1 MILAARDQVPKTLC
15 RLGLSNGLV
24 LEPRKGKSR
33 FGCFGTSQGAFENP
47 TFLPVVHRIFTAS
60 IWSKFIFPGLYSF
73 NLPGSFPFEI
83 FVKSF
88 FNQILVEQGK
98 VKLLLKKPCHF
109 SEKNYS
115 KIRNT
120 L

>member
-1 MILAARDQVPKTLC
+1 MDEFRSPW
-15 RLGLSNGLV
+15 
-24 LEPRKGKSR
+24 
-33 FGCFGTSQGAFENP
+33 AFPN
-47 TFLPVVHRIFTAS
+47 
-60 IWSKFIFPGLYSF
+60 SF
-73 NLPGSFPFEI
+73 NLPEPFTFGI

-98 VKLLLKKPCHF
+98 GQLLLKKPCHF

-120 L
+120 LWNFGRFFLQS

>member
-1 MILAARDQVPKTLC
+1 MVKILSPW
-15 RLGLSNGLV
+15 
-24 LEPRKGKSR
+24 P
-33 FGCFGTSQGAFENP
+33 
-47 TFLPVVHRIFTAS
+47 
-60 IWSKFIFPGLYSF
+60 FPYSF
-73 NLPGSFPFEI
+73 NLPESFPFEI

-98 VKLLLKKPCHF
+98 VQLLLKKPCHF

-120 L
+120 LWNFEIFFLQS

>member
-1 MILAARDQVPKTLC
+1 MVKIRSPW
-15 RLGLSNGLV
+15 
-24 LEPRKGKSR
+24 
-33 FGCFGTSQGAFENP
+33 AFPN
-47 TFLPVVHRIFTAS
+47 
-60 IWSKFIFPGLYSF
+60 SF
-73 NLPGSFPFEI
+73 NLPEPFPFGI

-98 VKLLLKKPCHF
+98 VQLLLKKPCHF

-120 L
+120 LWNFEIFFFYNLE